1 MEASSVKG
9 SLVNYTERGTLN
21 ESLLQQ
27 IALSTTVMQ
36 NEVISL
42 DRVCCP
48 GC

>member
-36 NEVISL
+36 NEVSL